1 MFVLCV
7 MVSYPLQLFVPME
20 RIQKFIIRK
29 CKSENHLRNIYLA
42 RFLLVLMT
50 CAIAELVPHLA
61 LFISLIGAI
70 ACTSLALLFPP
81 IIDIL
86 VGFFFS

>member
-7 MVSYPLQLFVPME
+7 IVSYPLQFFVPME
-20 RIQKFIIRK
+20 RIEKFITRK
-29 CKSENHLRNIYLA
+29 CLPEHHNLYIYSA
-42 RFLLVLMT
+42 RFSLVLFT

-61 LFISLIGAI
+61 LFISLIGAV

-81 IIDIL
+81 FIDLL
-86 VGFFFS
+86 VKLK